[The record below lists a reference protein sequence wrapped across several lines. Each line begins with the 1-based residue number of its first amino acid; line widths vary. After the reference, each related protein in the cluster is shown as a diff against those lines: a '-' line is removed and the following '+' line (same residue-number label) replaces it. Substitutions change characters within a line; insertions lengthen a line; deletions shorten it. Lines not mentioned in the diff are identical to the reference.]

1 MLPQW
6 DPDRLQQK
14 IPFNLALIGGRR
26 QGKSTAVS
34 DLVMRMRS
42 RFDLIVAF
50 IGSAACNP
58 VIHHIMSESF
68 DPRFF
73 YSEWNQPLVSALLR
87 QQEMLGADKRS
98 ILILMDDVILSGKS
112 EDQLNHMAMRGRH
125 FGVSLIMCA
134 VSYTTLPKKTR
145 RSLDALIVFSLPMQ
159 GDMKLMTWEY
169 ASRNSMAE
177 HVLRNLGDHE
187 ALVLETLQK
196 QQQLFMWKAD
206 LLTLE
211 GGNNQSASSPESG
224 LSKTEPSSET
234 PRVRRTEP
242 RRKDTSGSRDRKQ
255 SAEGPVLR
263 THTV

>member
-73 YSEWNQPLVSALLR
+73 YSEWNQPLGAGLLR
-87 QQEMLGADKRS
+87 QQEKLGADKRS

-134 VSYTTLPKKTR
+134 VSYTTTQKDPAQLGRADRVLPP
-145 RSLDALIVFSLPMQ
+145 DA
-159 GDMKLMTWEY
+159 G
-169 ASRNSMAE
+169 R
-177 HVLRNLGDHE
+177 HE
-187 ALVLETLQK
+187 AYDMGVRVP
-196 QQQLFMWKAD
+196 QQYGGAR
-206 LLTLE
+206 LT
-211 GGNNQSASSPESG
+211 
-224 LSKTEPSSET
+224 
-234 PRVRRTEP
+234 
-242 RRKDTSGSRDRKQ
+242 
-255 SAEGPVLR
+255 
-263 THTV
+263 

>member
-73 YSEWNQPLVSALLR
+73 TP
-87 QQEMLGADKRS
+87 
-98 ILILMDDVILSGKS
+98 SG
-112 EDQLNHMAMRGRH
+112 
-125 FGVSLIMCA
+125 
-134 VSYTTLPKKTR
+134 T
-145 RSLDALIVFSLPMQ
+145 
-159 GDMKLMTWEY
+159 
-169 ASRNSMAE
+169 SR
-177 HVLRNLGDHE
+177 
-187 ALVLETLQK
+187 
-196 QQQLFMWKAD
+196 
-206 LLTLE
+206 
-211 GGNNQSASSPESG
+211 SSPRS
-224 LSKTEPSSET
+224 
-234 PRVRRTEP
+234 
-242 RRKDTSGSRDRKQ
+242 
-255 SAEGPVLR
+255 
-263 THTV
+263 

>member
-1 MLPQW
+1 
-6 DPDRLQQK
+6 
-14 IPFNLALIGGRR
+14 
-26 QGKSTAVS
+26 
-34 DLVMRMRS
+34 MRS

-73 YSEWNQPLVSALLR
+73 FSEWNQPLVAGLLR
-87 QQEMLGADKRS
+87 QQEMLGEDKRS

-159 GDMKLMTWEY
+159 GDMKIMTWEY

-211 GGNNQSASSPESG
+211 GDQGSDPASRREVGGNNQSASSPESG

-242 RRKDTSGSRDRKQ
+242 HRKDTSGSRDRMQ
-255 SAEGPVLR
+255 SGEGPVLR